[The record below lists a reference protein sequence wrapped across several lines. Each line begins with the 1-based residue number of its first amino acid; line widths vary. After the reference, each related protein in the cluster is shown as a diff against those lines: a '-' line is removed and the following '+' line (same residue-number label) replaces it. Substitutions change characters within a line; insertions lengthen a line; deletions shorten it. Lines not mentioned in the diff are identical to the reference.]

1 MVELDSLDSSPTRED
16 MEFSD
21 PKVGRLLLCVDKR
34 AAFKIDRLVV
44 SHSFLLF
51 GPKSSWS

>member
-34 AAFKIDRLVV
+34 AAFWLLAIV
-44 SHSFLLF
+44 SYCLDLSRHGVS
-51 GPKSSWS
+51 

>member
-21 PKVGRLLLCVDKR
+21 PKVGIEDFDLLLCLNK
-34 AAFKIDRLVV
+34 
-44 SHSFLLF
+44 FLHL
-51 GPKSSWS
+51 KE